1 MRAQAP
7 VDPMMR
13 HAQIWKH
20 VSGLPPEALQN
31 HVALMEYA
39 LPVLGGLANKPGVT
53 RKDLIKAVANAVAA
67 GKMEASKA
75 METITAAPDDPS
87 KLRGWL
93 RERYA
98 DNLSATVHAKAMLM
112 GDVAPPGQPGA
123 EQMPPAGMPQGMPVQ
138 APQGGPQMAPEPPQG
153 NPLMQRQMP

>member
-1 MRAQAP
+1 
-7 VDPMMR
+7 MMR

-20 VSGLPPEALQN
+20 ISGLPSEELKK

-39 LPVLGGLANKPGVT
+39 LPILGGLANKPDVT

-75 METITAAPDDPS
+75 MATITAAPDDPA

-93 RERYA
+93 RERFT

-112 GDVAPPGQPGA
+112 GQEEAQGQPGA
-123 EQMPPAGMPQGMPVQ
+123 EQMPPAGMPQGVPVQ
-138 APQGGPQMAPEPPQG
+138 APQGAPAPMP
-153 NPLMQRQMP
+153 NPLMQRPGP